1 MLHVTLN
8 ITLSL
13 EGPILTKSSTPG
25 HYGIDAAMAENHKGK
40 YYIPGSLI
48 KGRLKQSWEELR
60 EAVSYIQ
67 KDEIKNLLGEG
78 SDNRDDTSDNREY
91 NEDVVNPK
99 RGLII
104 FSDFTS
110 EKTGVRI
117 LHRIRMDEKR
127 GAVDT
132 GALLVM
138 ETPFAPGEKACFNG
152 TIKYLVTDKA
162 KAARIIDLIEKG
174 LRWTT
179 NLGSHCT
186 VGFGKLINVAIS
198 QTVNPLQVD
207 DVEATGIVHEN
218 NDQIGIQIQPQ
229 APFCIAK
236 RRISQN
242 LFESETVIP
251 GSVIKGAIA
260 SMWCQLL
267 EKGSDVTITENTDS
281 QRKELSKYFERIR
294 FRHAFPAE
302 SSKPVRPVTP
312 PLSLCKERKDKDLY
326 DVYDLV
332 MHNDP
337 ILINGKAPNFEVD
350 WKNRSDV
357 DKDFGWTTPHME
369 LRVRTKIKRSKRKAE
384 KNKLFAYEM
393 VIPDGI
399 HWLSWIDLGHIPE
412 NDRDSVK
419 KQLSNLL
426 AFGLNGWG
434 KTKVSADVTLKDTN
448 SIKPKYKSQ
457 LTSINDQH
465 FITLQTPAILCDPR
479 MLNETSSRDELFNAY
494 KAAWKQLS
502 NDSLTLVRYFA
513 RQSLSGGYYLHKRFQ
528 ANKQYEPYLLTEGGS
543 VFVLAINEGK
553 EPDASKNL
561 EEWYKN
567 GLPLP
572 EWAITRYRDDR
583 QNGDHWTN
591 CPYIP
596 ENGYGEI
603 AVNMTDVHIEKKP
616 PKNRCKE
623 VRNAV

>member
-8 ITLSL
+8 ITLNL

-48 KGRLKQSWEELR
+48 KGRLKQSWEELND
-60 EAVSYIQ
+60 AVDYI
-67 KDEIKNLLGEG
+67 KKKEIKNLLGKG
-78 SDNRDDTSDNREY
+78 SGNIENK
-91 NEDVVNPK
+91 EDAVNPK
-99 RGLII
+99 RGLLI

-110 EKTGVRI
+110 EKKEAYI
-117 LHRIRMDEKR
+117 LHRIRMDDKR

-138 ETPFAPGEKACFNG
+138 ETPFAPGEKACFHG
-152 TIKYLVTDKA
+152 TIKYLVTDEA
-162 KAARIIDLIEKG
+162 KAAKIRIFIEKG
-174 LRWTT
+174 LRWTIS
-179 NLGSHCT
+179 LGSHRT

-198 QTVNPLQVD
+198 QTVNQLQID
-207 DVEATGIVHEN
+207 DVEATENVYQNNEKLGIV
-218 NDQIGIQIQPQ
+218 IQPK

-236 RRISQN
+236 RRVSQN

-251 GSVIKGAIA
+251 GSIIKGAIA
-260 SMWCQLL
+260 SMWGQLL
-267 EKGSDVTITENTDS
+267 EKGSDLTISENTDS
-281 QRKELSKYFERIR
+281 QRTELSKYFEKIR

-302 SSKPVRPVTP
+302 SSRHIRPVTP
-312 PLSLCKERKDKDLY
+312 PLSLCKELKDKDFY
-326 DVYDLV
+326 DVV
-332 MHNDP
+332 MHNNP
-337 ILINGKAPNFEVD
+337 ILINEKAPNFDVD
-350 WKNRSDV
+350 WKKRSDV
-357 DKDFGWTTPHME
+357 DKDFGWTTPQME
-369 LRVRTKIKRSKRKAE
+369 LRVRTKIERSKRKAE

-393 VIPDGI
+393 VIPDEI
-399 HWLSWIDLGHIPE
+399 HWLSWIDLGHVPE

-419 KQLSNLL
+419 KQLSSLL

-457 LTSINDQH
+457 QTSINGQH
-465 FITLQTPAILCDPR
+465 IITLQTPAILCDPR
-479 MLNETSSRDELFNAY
+479 MLNETSGQLELLDAY
-494 KAAWKQLS
+494 KATWNQLS

-513 RQSLSGGYYLHKRFQ
+513 RQNLSGGYYLHKRFQ
-528 ANKQYEPYLLTEGGS
+528 KDKDYEPYLLTEGGS
-543 VFVLAINEGK
+543 IFVLTINKGK
-553 EPDASKNL
+553 ESEASNKL

-603 AVNMTDVHIEKKP
+603 AVNMIDVHIEKKP
-616 PKNRCKE
+616 PKNICKE
-623 VRNAV
+623 VSNAVQ